1 MAELHRGG
9 GCDNG
14 HGLCRVNDKPQDFP
28 EGGPSLPRD
37 ACLPINR
44 CNLPAAILG
53 SLTFQRHPSPLRIDG
68 VAELHR
74 DLFPALDRVAL
85 AADRAH
91 RFMDYMTV
99 HFRLEHL
106 DEAGLDR
113 AAPQHRGKANYLRL
127 LRGWGFD
134 SDSRE
139 GAVLKGWAES
149 RFGLLPRFHHQPLRD
164 FSDVACRAYLEERA
178 AGLYGTNALETQIDL
193 LYTYCQYE
201 LTRARPGGTHLLLYR
216 GANRL
221 SEHETL
227 SVSGASGAVL
237 LLNNLNSFT
246 ASRERAD
253 EFGDRIAAVS
263 VPLPK
268 IFFHSGLLPGLLS
281 GEDEYVV
288 IGGLYR
294 TESIGL

>member
-1 MAELHRGG
+1 MST
-9 GCDNG
+9 D
-14 HGLCRVNDKPQDFP
+14 
-28 EGGPSLPRD
+28 PSLPRN

-53 SLTFQRHPSPLRIDG
+53 SLTFQRHPSPLLLDG

-74 DLFPALDRVAL
+74 DLFAAL
-85 AADRAH
+85 APCPDAAARAR

-106 DEAGLDR
+106 DEAGLDP
-113 AAPQHRGKANYLRL
+113 AASRHRGKANYLRL
-127 LRGWGFD
+127 LRGWSFD

-164 FSDVACRAYLEERA
+164 FSGAGYRSYLEERA
-178 AGLYGTNALETQIDL
+178 TGLYGTNALEAQIDL

-201 LTRARPGGTHLLLYR
+201 LTRARPDGSDETHLLLYR

-227 SVSGASGAVL
+227 SVSGTSGDVL
-237 LLNNLNSFT
+237 LLNNLNSFS
-246 ASRERAD
+246 ASRDRAD

-268 IFFHSGLLPGLLS
+268 IFFYSGLLPTVLS
-281 GEDEYVV
+281 GEDEYIV